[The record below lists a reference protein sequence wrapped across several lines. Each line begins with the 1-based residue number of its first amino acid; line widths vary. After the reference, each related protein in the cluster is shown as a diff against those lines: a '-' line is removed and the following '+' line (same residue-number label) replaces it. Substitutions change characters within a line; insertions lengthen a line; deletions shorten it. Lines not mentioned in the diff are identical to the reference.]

1 MHGFLIIEKKKR
13 KEVIV
18 RMFGPKERGIG
29 DGGIRFSISKN
40 ITRGVKTI
48 EISLSPKLKLDLN
61 NIL

>member
-1 MHGFLIIEKKKR
+1 MHGFLIIEKKK

-29 DGGIRFSISKN
+29 DGGIRFLISKN

>member
-1 MHGFLIIEKKKR
+1 MNAWLSNYWKKKE
-13 KEVIV
+13 EVIV

>member
-1 MHGFLIIEKKKR
+1 MHGFLIIEKKK

-29 DGGIRFSISKN
+29 DGGIWFSISKN

>member
-1 MHGFLIIEKKKR
+1 MHGFLIIEKKK

>member
-1 MHGFLIIEKKKR
+1 MHGFLIIEKKK

-29 DGGIRFSISKN
+29 DGGIQFSIFKN

>member
-1 MHGFLIIEKKKR
+1 MHGFLIIEKKK

-48 EISLSPKLKLDLN
+48 EISLSPRLKLDLN

>member
-1 MHGFLIIEKKKR
+1 MHGFLIIEKKK
-13 KEVIV
+13 KKKSQYVCL
-18 RMFGPKERGIG
+18 GQKRGIG